1 VTSRPG
7 MRWLTRLIAP
17 ALVLTL
23 PLAAMWWAFPE
34 GLTAWRSVAI
44 ITAWAGTALLVVN
57 LLLMVRQP
65 HLARLLGGLESAY
78 LWHHRSGIAAY
89 LLLLSHPLALAL
101 DGWVEAPPL
110 AWAILAPWAQS
121 WPVWLGWVALL
132 LLMAGLTT
140 TFALHLPYRR
150 WRGFHYALGLGVVL
164 ALAHV
169 YTLLG
174 GAALLWWL
182 MALAL
187 LALGWRLLASD
198 FGAASS
204 PYRVAAVARPA
215 GGMIEASLLPSATA
229 LAVTPGQFVLV
240 AFGNGAHFRGCGEF
254 HPFTVSGIAADGA
267 LKLAIKALGPCSQ
280 HIQELEPGVQVRVQG
295 PFGTFLG
302 DDAPDTGA
310 APQLWVAGGVGI
322 TPFVAALRAHPR
334 ARPTTL
340 IYLFRQAA
348 DAAFL
353 DELTHHAERDPQ
365 FDLLAVETG
374 TAPADFVQLLQQVE
388 QLAQREINICGP
400 APMVNA
406 LLPHLYKYGV
416 DPKMIHYE
424 RFDFR

>member
-1 VTSRPG
+1 
-7 MRWLTRLIAP
+7 MRWYTRLITP
-17 ALVLTL
+17 ALVLAS
-23 PLAAMWWAFPE
+23 PLAVVWWAFPE
-34 GLTAWRSVAI
+34 GLTPWRNVAI
-44 ITAWAGTALLVVN
+44 VTAWAGTALLVVN

-65 HLARLLGGLESAY
+65 HLARLLGGLEPAY
-78 LWHHRSGIAAY
+78 LWHHRSGMTAY

-110 AWAILAPWAQS
+110 AWEILAPWSQS

-132 LLMAGLTT
+132 LLMTGLAT

-164 ALAHV
+164 GLAHI
-169 YTLLG
+169 YALLG
-174 GAALLWWL
+174 GAALLLWL
-182 MALAL
+182 SALAL

-198 FGAASS
+198 LGAVSS
-204 PYRVAAVARPA
+204 PYRVAAVTHPVT
-215 GGMIEASLLPSATA
+215 GMIEATLIPSATA

-240 AFGNGAHFRGCGEF
+240 AFGDGVHFRGCGEF
-254 HPFTVSGIAADGA
+254 HPFTVSGIAAEGA

-295 PFGTFLG
+295 PFGNFLG
-302 DDAPDTGA
+302 DDSPDTGA
-310 APQLWVAGGVGI
+310 AAQLWVAGGVGI

-340 IYLFRQAA
+340 IYLFRQTA

-353 DELTHHAERDPQ
+353 DELTRHAERDPQ

-374 TAPADFVQLLQQVE
+374 KAPADFPRLLNQVDR
-388 QLAQREINICGP
+388 LAQRETNICGP

-406 LLPHLYKYGV
+406 LLPHLHSRGV
-416 DPKMIHYE
+416 DPGMIHYE